1 MVKPYAKGEG
11 TSLMVADLVF
21 ADYGWL
27 HSSDG
32 KEAAHMLFKAGK
44 NRERYFMNEDILKQV
59 ETAIDILEKHYLVDD
74 HVFIFDNATIH
85 QKGPDGALSVCQM
98 PK

>member
-1 MVKPYAKGEG
+1 MVKPYAKDEG

-27 HSSDG
+27 RSPDG
-32 KEAAHMLFKAGK
+32 KKAAHVLFKAGK
-44 NRERYFMNEDILKQV
+44 NKERYFMNEDILKQV
-59 ETAIDILEKHYLVDD
+59 KTAMDILEKHYLDDD
-74 HVFIFDNATIH
+74 HVFIFDNATTH
-85 QKGPDGALSVCQM
+85 QKGPDGALFVCQM